1 MKWCVRSVFITLG
14 LVLPSLILDSNR
26 ETNKAWAGDF
36 DVLELVQQ
44 TQPSD
49 RFLPPE
55 SEPIQPLPEE
65 RKPVITPTETQP
77 SPPLETPD
85 LTISVRQIEVVGS
98 TIFTPKDWNPIIEPL
113 AGRTVTL
120 AQLQEAADKITQLY
134 VENGYITSRAVL
146 GEQEIVDGVVQIQVI
161 EGRLSEI
168 KIEGAPRLD
177 NYVRSRLEL
186 GAKTPL
192 RPNRIEDQL
201 LLLQSDPLIKGIN
214 ASLQPGVKIG
224 ESILVVTVNPAP
236 SFNAELTADNY
247 SPPILGGEQYGIG
260 VGYGNLTGLGDRIFA
275 SYKHTSGRT
284 NLWDF
289 RYHIPL
295 NPMDGAVELR
305 AFLSRSEFTSSQT
318 FNLINQGQITQET
331 FDLTLSS
338 DYDFYQASF
347 RQPIIRTPRKE
358 LALSLGF
365 SYRNGFP
372 LEALEAVN
380 LPAILTDFLNQVG
393 VEQGLQD
400 LGLLSPDLNQDKTSV
415 FALGVDYITRDQS
428 GVWALRSQFNFGTGL
443 FDATI
448 RPSPLPDGLFF
459 SWLLQMQRIHRL
471 GEDNLLLISVDIQL
485 TPNSLL
491 ASEQFVIGG
500 GQSLRGYRQNV
511 RFGDNGFRFSIEDRI
526 ALVKNEVGNAVFQI
540 APFADI
546 GQVWNN
552 PDNPVTLPSQTFLA
566 AIGVGLLWNPVKQ
579 VAVRLD
585 FALPFVNLKDRGNNI
600 QDNGIYFNVI
610 IRP

>member
-1 MKWCVRSVFITLG
+1 M
-14 LVLPSLILDSNR
+14 
-26 ETNKAWAGDF
+26 
-36 DVLELVQQ
+36 
-44 TQPSD
+44 
-49 RFLPPE
+49 
-55 SEPIQPLPEE
+55 
-65 RKPVITPTETQP
+65 
-77 SPPLETPD
+77 
-85 LTISVRQIEVVGS
+85 
-98 TIFTPKDWNPIIEPL
+98 
-113 AGRTVTL
+113 
-120 AQLQEAADKITQLY
+120 
-134 VENGYITSRAVL
+134 
-146 GEQEIVDGVVQIQVI
+146 QIQVI

-168 KIEGAPRLD
+168 KIEGAPRLE
-177 NYVRSRLEL
+177 NYVRLRLEL
-186 GAKTPL
+186 GAKPPL

>member
-113 AGRTVTL
+113 AGKTVTL
-120 AQLQEAADKITQLY
+120 AQLQEAADQITQLY

-214 ASLQPGVKIG
+214 ASLQPGDKIG
-224 ESILVVTVNPAP
+224 DSILAVTVNPAP

-247 SPPILGGEQYGIG
+247 SPPILGGEEYGIG
-260 VGYGNLTGLGDRIFA
+260 VDYGNLTGLGDRIFA

-610 IRP
+610 VRP